1 MADSPRPSGPRRS
14 TGATPSPG
22 GTGGASSSSGSGSP
36 DRQALLKAYQ
46 DVVQEQKD
54 KHHGPAGPP
63 PAAPSRAAF
72 WILMLSLAAGLG
84 ATLVLQPEWLFPKVA
99 PEPPALQEASL
110 RVRMYVEIDR
120 IEAFKAHEG
129 RLPATLLEAKGDTT
143 GLTYAPGEGGYSL
156 TGRNGPL
163 SLTYASSQ
171 APQEFLGDSYTLIS
185 RRSGK

>member
-1 MADSPRPSGPRRS
+1 MADTPRPSGPRRS
-14 TGATPSPG
+14 TGANPAPGAAG
-22 GTGGASSSSGSGSP
+22 GTPGASTTGSH

-54 KHHGPAGPP
+54 KRNGPGTA
-63 PAAPSRAAF
+63 PAAAASRAPF
-72 WILMLSLAAGLG
+72 WIFSLALAAGLA
-84 ATLVLQPEWLFPKVA
+84 ATLVLQPEWLFPKA
-99 PEPPALQEASL
+99 PPEPPALQETSL
-110 RVRMYVEIDR
+110 RVRMYVEIDH
-120 IEAFKAHEG
+120 IEAFKAAEG

-156 TGRNGPL
+156 TGRNGSI

-171 APQEFLGDSYTLIS
+171 APREFLGDSYTLIS

>member
-1 MADSPRPSGPRRS
+1 MADTPRPSGPRRPTGS
-14 TGATPSPG
+14 TPAQPSADPN
-22 GTGGASSSSGSGSP
+22 

-54 KHHGPAGPP
+54 KHNGPPGPP
-63 PAAPSRAAF
+63 PAAPSKAPF

-110 RVRMYVEIDR
+110 RVRMYVEIDH
-120 IEAFKAHEG
+120 IEAFKAQEG
-129 RLPATLLEAKGDTT
+129 RLPATLLEARGDTT

-156 TGRNGPL
+156 TGRNGSI

-171 APQEFLGDSYTLIS
+171 APREFLGDSYTLIS
-185 RRSGK
+185 HRSGK